1 MKILITG
8 SQGYIAKNLAK
19 KLSKNFF
26 CYGIGR
32 GNWKRSDFKKWG
44 YIKNI
49 SGNINNKSLKK
60 FKDFKFDY
68 VVHLAGGLSPNASI
82 LKSEA
87 KIKDFEKNV
96 LSTRNILRYLI
107 TKNIKSKFIFLSSIS
122 VFGNNKLKKLEEN
135 SKTSPISTYAK
146 NKLKAEKL
154 CSDYNKKFNIDVLIL
169 RGTSIFG
176 PGLNRQIIHDVCEK
190 IQSNKNVFFGSGEEE
205 RDFLYI
211 NDMCDFIQKVIKK
224 GFTGLEIINVG
235 TGKGTKIK
243 KIIRYINY
251 KLGGKLK
258 PKFNKQGHDINPN
271 RLIPNMKKTL
281 KYKWKP
287 KVSLYKGIDNY
298 IKWFLRKNKND

>member
-49 SGNINNKSLKK
+49 SGNINNKSLKQ

-68 VVHLAGGLSPNASI
+68 VVHLSGGLSPNASI

-205 RDFLYI
+205 RDFYI
-211 NDMCDFIQKVIKK
+211 LMTCVILFKK
-224 GFTGLEIINVG
+224 
-235 TGKGTKIK
+235 
-243 KIIRYINY
+243 
-251 KLGGKLK
+251 
-258 PKFNKQGHDINPN
+258 
-271 RLIPNMKKTL
+271 
-281 KYKWKP
+281 
-287 KVSLYKGIDNY
+287 
-298 IKWFLRKNKND
+298 